1 MHTAVSVYD
10 TMFFGHLLS
19 GDPQR
24 CAPLAAEMIEL
35 TERSSSAWNG
45 YFRATSLLARI
56 NVQGDHR
63 AVLEE
68 ARVLSGRRLTVK
80 SNEARRTA
88 QGLAL
93 IDSGQDLDA
102 VEFAEESLARA
113 SDASARS
120 TASWVLAEALWLAG
134 EAERAIEVTDASLD
148 LGVDGFP
155 GAVNAALFGLWARHD
170 LGRPLD
176 DRTDRG
182 HAVGVSRTSR
192 PGASRRRRWRPR
204 PPGAGGGCVR
214 ARGRRLVAGQ

>member
-1 MHTAVSVYD
+1 V
-10 TMFFGHLLS
+10 
-19 GDPQR
+19 P
-24 CAPLAAEMIEL
+24 PLAAEMIEL
-35 TERSSSAWNG
+35 TERSSSGNG
-45 YFRATSLLARI
+45 YFRATSFLARI

-68 ARVLSGRRLTVK
+68 ARVLSAAAHGEVERR
-80 SNEARRTA
+80 RRTA

-134 EAERAIEVTDASLD
+134 EAERTIEVTDASLE
-148 LGVDGFP
+148 LGGDGFP

-176 DRTDRG
+176 DRTTAATQSGFPNLAAGRLE
-182 HAVGVSRTSR
+182 AEALAAET
-192 PGASRRRRWRPR
+192 PGAPDGS
-204 PPGAGGGCVR
+204 
-214 ARGRRLVAGQ
+214 RGRCLVAGQ